1 MPEPAARRAAPQDD
15 KGPSGPLAI
24 LLACPKCG
32 APFEADDSAV
42 SVSCRHCSSLLILSA
57 PGRDEIYVAD
67 DVTRGPEDIRE
78 TVIRYRVQA
87 ERAEIVSRHADG
99 EGNPPPDFFVQ
110 MRLEAFEQRLRA
122 SVQVLDAHRI
132 EAPYW
137 HLTGRLVQAVLG
149 RKGDGP
155 KIVRLRSW
163 DVEHT
168 VPAYDTDRADLRD
181 RGLRLSRAHVRPLI
195 AKDLAARGPFLPWA
209 PVTPQSYREID
220 KWKGRDLE
228 PGLQA
233 VTRQADHITARRL
246 LVYRPYWLAR
256 VAVEGQVAWVLI
268 DGCFEGIAGRPD
280 EDEARAILKLA
291 IRDPLRSTGESYRR
305 VTIAASR
312 CPDCG
317 FESAFDPAAHVV
329 VCPNCHLALEPTPEG
344 IRVRPYSCAR
354 MGGTRL
360 DGDYVPFWRYEF
372 RVEIAGS
379 PPITGLEDYARALFP
394 QGVPRGFAPRGSHLW
409 VPALR
414 LLGTEFGDAAFQG
427 LVQWIHEANLEV
439 EDGKIPLGGSC
450 TAWPA
455 TVSEADA
462 REAASFVPLALHGK
476 GSAARLTTM
485 LVTRTVHK
493 AKLTL
498 TSPRLV
504 AVPFTRASDGALQ
517 PPGCTA
523 RIAPLLL
530 RGGPELEAQRLTVHQ
545 AARVMERP
553 HVWPKMSY

>member
-1 MPEPAARRAAPQDD
+1 V
-15 KGPSGPLAI
+15 
-24 LLACPKCG
+24 
-32 APFEADDSAV
+32 V

-57 PGRDEIYVAD
+57 PSRDELYVAD

-99 EGNPPPDFFVQ
+99 EGNPPPEFFVQ
-110 MRLEAFEQRLRA
+110 MRLDAFEQRLRA
-122 SVQVLDAHRI
+122 RVQVLDAHRI
-132 EAPYW
+132 EVPYW

-155 KIVRLRSW
+155 KIVRLRAW

-168 VPAYDTDRADLRD
+168 VPAYDTGRADLRD

-195 AKDLAARGPFLPWA
+195 AKDLAAKGPFLPWA
-209 PVTPQSYREID
+209 PVTPQSYRDID

-233 VTRQADHITARRL
+233 VTRQADHITARRI

-256 VAVEGQVAWVLI
+256 VEVDGPIAWVLI
-268 DGCFEGIAGRPD
+268 DGSFEGIAGHPD
-280 EDEARAILKLA
+280 EDEAQAMLKQA

-317 FESAFDPAAHVV
+317 FESLFDRAAHVV
-329 VCPNCHLALEPTPEG
+329 VCPNCHLALEPRPEG
-344 IRVRPYSCAR
+344 IRVRPYAHAR
-354 MGGTRL
+354 MGQTKL

-372 RVEIAGS
+372 RLEMAGRA
-379 PPITGLEDYARALFP
+379 PITRLEDYARALFP
-394 QGVPRGFAPRGSHLW
+394 QALPPGFAPCGPHLW
-409 VPALR
+409 VPAVR

-427 LVQWIHEANLEV
+427 LVQWIHEARLEV

-455 TVSEADA
+455 TVGEADA
-462 REAASFVPLALHGK
+462 REAAPFVPLALHGTA
-476 GSAARLTTM
+476 SAARLNTM

-493 AKLTL
+493 AQLIL
-498 TSPRLV
+498 ANPQLV
-504 AVPFTRASDGALQ
+504 AVPFTRAPDGALQ
-517 PPGCTA
+517 PPGCTV

-530 RGGPELEAQRLTVHQ
+530 RGGPELEAQRATVHR
-545 AARVMERP
+545 AARAMERP
-553 HVWPKMSY
+553 EAWPRTSF